1 MTAMKWTIS
10 QQDAINSRGDVQVAA
25 SAGTGKTAVLSHR
38 CIDLLVDKDNPADID
53 RILVLTFTEDA
64 AAEMKERIAKTIRTK
79 AAQTHSPHLRR
90 QLLRLDIADISTIH
104 SFCRRLISDNFFRL
118 GVDPDF
124 AIIEGDEQMLLRQE
138 ILADVIERA
147 WENAAFSES
156 MKAML
161 EGRNADLKTGVLKN
175 VYAVDEFM
183 NSLVAPADWAAMC
196 RRGCP
201 DEIDDQYASLLNRRL
216 QVCGSLCRQA
226 AAIDGQLTAGHYA
239 QNLADF
245 QLALDDIAR
254 LLTEKRLDEVSG
266 VISALCSMKF
276 KNRPKNSD
284 ERDYLCA
291 RFPVAEIAKKKILK
305 MIVKEMPSSE
315 VLEAV
320 NSGEVADTAAMLD
333 IVDMFRNEYEKRKKE
348 LKCLDFNDL
357 ERLALKLLTENSD
370 VAKELCRH
378 YQYIFVDEYQDVNKV
393 QDKIVQLVSA
403 GQNLFIV
410 GDVKQSIYSWR
421 QARPE
426 LFLGRIRDAGQ
437 SGAKNVY
444 LNENFRCREQII
456 DFVNVVFGQVMNAE
470 VAGMDYD
477 ANAALVFGAKYYL
490 PFEQVCLN
498 PAASPNELHIITSNE
513 ESPVQENEDTDDED
527 EDMTHDSPQQEQSSH
542 RRQAMLIARR
552 VRRLVGGD
560 GLPAELQ
567 VVDKRTGGLRAIE
580 YGDIVILLR
589 SVKGRVNDYVDV
601 LRQNNIPV
609 DASAA
614 GSYFESPEVGDCLSI
629 LKVIDNPMRD
639 VELAAAMR
647 SPVFGFSDCD
657 LLAVRQAADPN
668 NMPFYNCVLQSA
680 AGVDELAVRIT
691 AMLST
696 MDKWRNMASR
706 SRLAEVIWQILR
718 HNDFLSFAS
727 ALPGG
732 LQKRAD
738 LLKLHERAVQF
749 EGFIST
755 QGNPSL
761 GRFVDFVERL
771 RDSEGDWSQAE
782 ADVAQ
787 SGSVRIISIHKSK
800 GLEYPVVFLAGMEK
814 GFNTADTKQM
824 CLLDEQLPMGLKV
837 YIDSRGNDVQPNCF
851 NVIKQKKYQSM
862 IAEEMRTLYVAMTRA
877 REKLIIVADTKSKD
891 KTGRCGYL
899 LKLLDELKLFTE
911 TAAFNWWLSDCGSRS
926 YLDWIAAALRSEP
939 DICGLLSSGGRAAG
953 LLDVFVTD
961 ADELI
966 CDEQTAAAP
975 LTAIEVDPQ
984 MIDVLKEHLTR
995 QYAYQGV
1002 LSLPVKNSVSKITHR
1017 DDEYKMDF
1025 FTAAIDDADLSHTA
1039 ADSPTPDPRTV
1050 GTATHLVF
1058 ENLPLDKKPQPQD
1071 VHQVVEM
1078 LKKRGA
1084 ITAQVAAMIN
1094 IEQVLSFFDTE
1105 PGRLLFAEG
1114 VKVYREYP
1122 FTIGLSPKDCG
1133 FTADGQDMGDNIIVQ
1148 GIIDLLLITP
1158 EGMVVVDFKT
1168 DNITAAGI
1176 DARADIYKRQ
1186 LRLYSYAVSRI
1197 LKRSVAAQWLY
1208 FLKPMTARRC

>member
-1 MTAMKWTIS
+1 MTAIKWTAS
-10 QQDAINSRGDVQVAA
+10 QQDAIESRGDVQVAA

-64 AAEMKERIAKTIRTK
+64 AAEMKERIAKTIRSK

-124 AIIEGDEQMLLRQE
+124 AIIEGDEQKLLREE
-138 ILADVIERA
+138 ILRDVIERA

-183 NSLVAPADWAAMC
+183 NSLVAPDEWASMC

-201 DEIDDQYASLLNRRL
+201 DVIDDRYAAMLKRRVE
-216 QVCGSLCRQA
+216 VCVSLCEQA
-226 AAIDGQLTAGHYA
+226 ATLDAVLTAGHYS

-245 QLALDDIAR
+245 QMALDDIRR
-254 LLTEKRLDEVSG
+254 LLSEKRLDEVSDA
-266 VISALCSMKF
+266 ISALCSMKF

-284 ERDYLCA
+284 ERDYVRA

-305 MIVKEMPSSE
+305 KIVEEMPSPE
-315 VLEAV
+315 VIEAV
-320 NSGEVADTAAMLD
+320 NSGQIADTAALLD
-333 IVDMFRNEYEKRKKE
+333 IVDMFRAEYEKRKKE
-348 LKCLDFNDL
+348 LKCLDFSDL
-357 ERLALKLLTENSD
+357 ERLALKLLTDNED

-403 GQNLFIV
+403 GRNLFIV

-426 LFLGRIRDAGQ
+426 LFLGRIRDAKG

-456 DFVNVVFGQVMNAE
+456 DFVNVVFGQVMNVE

-477 ANAALVFGAKYYL
+477 AKAALVFGAKGYL
-490 PFEQVCLN
+490 PFEQVCSK
-498 PAASPNELHIITSNE
+498 PAAAPNELHIITSSE
-513 ESPVQENEDTDDED
+513 ETSVPENEDADED
-527 EDMTHDSPQQEQSSH
+527 SDAPAPDDPQQEHSSH

-552 VRRLVGGD
+552 VRQLIGGD
-560 GLPAELQ
+560 GQPAELQ
-567 VVDKRTGGLRAIE
+567 VVDRRTGSLRPLE

-589 SVKGRVNDYVDV
+589 SLKGRVNDYVDV

-614 GSYFESPEVGDCLSI
+614 GSYFESPEIGDCLSI

-639 VELAAAMR
+639 IELAAAMR
-647 SPVFGFSDCD
+647 SPVFGFTDSD

-680 AGVDELAVRIT
+680 AGDSGLASRIT

-696 MDKWRNMASR
+696 IDAWRNTASR

-749 EGFIST
+749 EGFVST

-761 GRFVDFVERL
+761 GRFVDFIERL

-824 CLLDEQLPMGLKV
+824 CLLDEELPIGLKV
-837 YIDSRGNDVQPNCF
+837 YIDRRGKDVPTNCF

-891 KTGRCGYL
+891 KTGRCGHL
-899 LKLLDELKLFTE
+899 LKLLDELKLFTD

-926 YLDWIAAALRSEP
+926 YLDWIIAALRIEP
-939 DICGLLSSGGRAAG
+939 DIGGLLGAGGRAAG
-953 LLDVFVTD
+953 LLDVFVTH
-961 ADELI
+961 ADELA
-966 CDEQTAAAP
+966 CDEQTAAAA
-975 LTAIEVDPQ
+975 LTDIQADSQVIN
-984 MIDVLKEHLTR
+984 VLKERLNR

-1025 FTAAIDDADLSHTA
+1025 FTAAIDDTDMKHTHTDSA
-1039 ADSPTPDPRTV
+1039 AADPRTV

-1058 ENLPLDKKPQPQD
+1058 ENLPLDKKPQAED
-1071 VHQVVEM
+1071 VRQVIEM
-1078 LKKRGA
+1078 LKKLGA
-1084 ITAQVAAMIN
+1084 ITEHVAALIN

-1133 FTADGQDMGDNIIVQ
+1133 FTADGQDMGEDIIVQ

-1168 DNITAAGI
+1168 DNITAAAI

-1208 FLKPMTARRC
+1208 FLKPMTAYRC